1 VDRVHAQHE
10 AVLPGDVLWAA
21 FKVFDR
27 DGNGKISKDELA
39 NIVLEDPN
47 VKQVIGQKQGVE
59 LDQILAQVD
68 ANGDGEIDFDEFVAM
83 MKDGN

>member
-1 VDRVHAQHE
+1 
-10 AVLPGDVLWAA
+10 VLWAA

-83 MKDGN
+83 MKSDS